1 MAKYKSEIKK
11 VIHLEAVSM
20 HKVGSISNEEM
31 REYDEMCLVKPAV
44 PPATRVS
51 ARKSAG
57 AGRSGAPLYARGK

>member
-20 HKVGSISNEEM
+20 HTVGSISNEEM

-44 PPATRVS
+44 SATRGS

-57 AGRSGAPLYARGK
+57 AGRSGAPVYARGK

>member
-31 REYDEMCLVKPAV
+31 REYDEMCLVKSA
-44 PPATRVS
+44 VS
-51 ARKSAG
+51 AMHGSTRKGAG
-57 AGRSGAPLYARGK
+57 AGRSGAPVYAHGK